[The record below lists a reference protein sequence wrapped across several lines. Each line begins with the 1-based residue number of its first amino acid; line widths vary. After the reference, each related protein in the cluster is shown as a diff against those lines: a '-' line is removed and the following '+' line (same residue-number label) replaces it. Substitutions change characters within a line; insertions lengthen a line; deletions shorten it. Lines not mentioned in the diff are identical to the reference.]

1 MEAVPAPLD
10 GQEIIVKKNVF
21 LVIMVQ
27 AAILIA
33 RVRTMEFAIGFLE
46 DVNASLVTMEETVSM
61 HAFLDFMVWTVL
73 TSVTAKMEPV
83 VMQPADSAFAW
94 QVSMAT
100 SVKKNVQL
108 ECLETIAINFVIV
121 KEKAP
126 ATQ

>member
-61 HAFLDFMVWTVL
+61 HAFLDFMV
-73 TSVTAKMEPV
+73 
-83 VMQPADSAFAW
+83 
-94 QVSMAT
+94 
-100 SVKKNVQL
+100 
-108 ECLETIAINFVIV
+108 
-121 KEKAP
+121 
-126 ATQ
+126 